1 MKSLP
6 TFSRLA
12 LTSLALV
19 FLTLSA
25 SAAKKP
31 NIVFVFSDDHA
42 TQAVSAYGG
51 ILKDVAPTPHLDKLA
66 DNGMLFDRCLV
77 TNSICGP
84 SRATILTGKYSHLNG
99 FVVNEGTEF
108 DGTQQTFP
116 KILRGVGYQTA
127 VIGKWHLGSDPT
139 GFDHWEILPGQ
150 GSYYNPDFKT
160 KKGTHH
166 EIGYVSEI
174 ITKKAKTW
182 LSEQR
187 DESKPFIL
195 MVQHKSPHRNWAP
208 APKYVSAF
216 DDVSMP
222 EPDTL
227 FDSYEGR
234 GGAARDQDMTI
245 EKTMTMANDLKVD
258 ARDHTGRFTLQT
270 LDRMT
275 AKQRKNW
282 MAAYEEKNETFMKAD
297 LKGKELIR
305 WKYQRY
311 LKDYLRCIKSV
322 DDSVGELRA
331 HLEDLDLDENTV
343 FVYSSDQGFYL
354 GEHGW
359 FDKRFM
365 YDESYRTPLVASW
378 PGVIKPGSVTSD
390 LVSNLD
396 FAETF
401 LDIAGAKIPKDMQG
415 ASLVGIMKGKRPK
428 NWRSTHYYHYYEYP
442 GWHMVQRHEGIYDG
456 RYKLMN
462 FYDLKE
468 WELYD
473 LSTDPKEMKNQYN
486 NPEYT
491 KTVARMHKE
500 LEKSRKRYDLPEIE
514 RQSLENVNMYYH
526 STEISKR
533 QMKAN

>member
-1 MKSLP
+1 MKSFVEF
-6 TFSRLA
+6 TRLA
-12 LTSLALV
+12 FANLGF
-19 FLTLSA
+19 FLIAVSV
-25 SAAKKP
+25 SAAEKP

-51 ILKDVAPTPHLDKLA
+51 ILKHVAPTPHLDKLA
-66 DNGMLFDRCLV
+66 DSGMLFARCLV

-116 KILRGVGYQTA
+116 KLLRKVGYQTA
-127 VIGKWHLGSDPT
+127 VIGKWHLGSEPT
-139 GFDHWEILPGQ
+139 GFDHWEVLPGQ

-160 KKGTHH
+160 SKGTHR
-166 EIGYVSEI
+166 ETGYVTEI
-174 ITKKAKTW
+174 ITEKAKTW
-182 LSEQR
+182 LSKQR
-187 DESKPFIL
+187 DKDKPFIL

-216 DDVSMP
+216 DGVRIP

-227 FDSYEGR
+227 FDNYEGR
-234 GGAARDQDMTI
+234 GGAARDQDMSI
-245 EKTMTMANDLKVD
+245 EKTMNMANDLKVD
-258 ARDHTGRFTLQT
+258 ALDHTNRFTLQT

-275 AKQRKNW
+275 PKQRMNW
-282 MAAYEEKNETFMKAD
+282 MAAYSEKNEVFIQAN
-297 LKGKELIR
+297 LKGEELVR

-322 DDSVGELRA
+322 DDSIGDLRK
-331 HLEDLDLDENTV
+331 HLEKLDLGVSTV
-343 FVYSSDQGFYL
+343 FIYSSDQGFYL

-365 YDESYRTPLVASW
+365 YDESYRTPLIASW

-401 LDIAGAKIPKDMQG
+401 LDIAGAKIPKGMQG
-415 ASLVGIMKGKRPK
+415 ASLVDIMKGKRPSD
-428 NWRSTHYYHYYEYP
+428 WRSTHYYHYYEYP

-473 LSTDPKEMKNQYN
+473 LSTDPKEMKNQYK
-486 NPEYT
+486 NPEYA
-491 KTVARMHKE
+491 KIVARMHRE
-500 LEKSRKRYDLPEIE
+500 LETSRDNYDLPKIE

-526 STEISKR
+526 STEINKR
-533 QMKAN
+533 QFQNR

>member
-187 DESKPFIL
+187 DESKPNRLI
-195 MVQHKSPHRNWAP
+195 A
-208 APKYVSAF
+208 
-216 DDVSMP
+216 
-222 EPDTL
+222 
-227 FDSYEGR
+227 
-234 GGAARDQDMTI
+234 
-245 EKTMTMANDLKVD
+245 
-258 ARDHTGRFTLQT
+258 TG
-270 LDRMT
+270 
-275 AKQRKNW
+275 
-282 MAAYEEKNETFMKAD
+282 
-297 LKGKELIR
+297 
-305 WKYQRY
+305 
-311 LKDYLRCIKSV
+311 LR
-322 DDSVGELRA
+322 L
-331 HLEDLDLDENTV
+331 
-343 FVYSSDQGFYL
+343 
-354 GEHGW
+354 
-359 FDKRFM
+359 
-365 YDESYRTPLVASW
+365 
-378 PGVIKPGSVTSD
+378 
-390 LVSNLD
+390 
-396 FAETF
+396 
-401 LDIAGAKIPKDMQG
+401 
-415 ASLVGIMKGKRPK
+415 
-428 NWRSTHYYHYYEYP
+428 RST
-442 GWHMVQRHEGIYDG
+442 
-456 RYKLMN
+456 
-462 FYDLKE
+462 
-468 WELYD
+468 
-473 LSTDPKEMKNQYN
+473 
-486 NPEYT
+486 
-491 KTVARMHKE
+491 
-500 LEKSRKRYDLPEIE
+500 
-514 RQSLENVNMYYH
+514 
-526 STEISKR
+526 
-533 QMKAN
+533 